1 MYCKNFIIL
10 VLVTFS
16 ANQIGGSAIPMWEY
30 LSKNEKMSHLYRL
43 FSKEVASYCDGSP
56 MPDCTK
62 NYLVS
67 GLQKLTGMDENQL
80 DNLDPYQRNAIFKS
94 KFFSKKISSCFKI
107 TFVFFKIFLAQKV
120 CLFFW
125 RALVQENQFNS
136 NDRQDLVDSNQETDP
151 IATSDSD
158 ANDLGAES
166 SLMNDYIRPIDNG
179 PYLSGPMVIRVL
191 PDGRP
196 VPGDD
201 KRPLPQDEDL
211 DDLQNFRVPLIS
223 EIQSEE
229 RIPVYNVKNKKF
241 YVTNI
246 NSLPTASPASKLRFL
261 TTQRNYYYRNPFVY
275 SSVNRKPKSVRSNNY
290 RYY

>member
-80 DNLDPYQRNAIFKS
+80 DNLDPYQRNAIFK
-94 KFFSKKISSCFKI
+94 I
-107 TFVFFKIFLAQKV
+107 
-120 CLFFW
+120 W